1 MAKEYLQLKNKF
13 EKGQVY
19 THIDTGSAFVYL
31 GKCNDSDYDCLLRV
45 NDGCV
50 VVVTDLRYGTINENG
65 VTAATG
71 IWWSLGD
78 YYDSIASFD
87 ALIYSRKGAEGMEKL
102 IETFKNLDA
111 IRDDVII
118 ELECAENDKNL
129 ITGLESQLAILNRVI
144 KTFFGKTDS
153 REIKNDIIRNQY
165 KHLQSILF

>member
-102 IETFKNLDA
+102 IETFKDLDA
-111 IRDDVII
+111 IRDDVIV

-129 ITGLESQLAILNRVI
+129 ITGLDSQLATLNKVI
-144 KTFFGKTDS
+144 KAFFGKTDS

>member
-102 IETFKNLDA
+102 IETFKDLDA
-111 IRDDVII
+111 IRDDVIV
-118 ELECAENDKNL
+118 ELECAENDKDRK
-129 ITGLESQLAILNRVI
+129 SVV
-144 KTFFGKTDS
+144 
-153 REIKNDIIRNQY
+153 
-165 KHLQSILF
+165 

>member
-1 MAKEYLQLKNKF
+1 
-13 EKGQVY
+13 
-19 THIDTGSAFVYL
+19 
-31 GKCNDSDYDCLLRV
+31 
-45 NDGCV
+45 
-50 VVVTDLRYGTINENG
+50 
-65 VTAATG
+65 
-71 IWWSLGD
+71 
-78 YYDSIASFD
+78 
-87 ALIYSRKGAEGMEKL
+87 MEKL

-129 ITGLESQLAILNRVI
+129 ITGLESQLATLNRVI

>member
-50 VVVTDLRYGTINENG
+50 VVVTELRYGTINENG

-71 IWWSLGD
+71 IWW
-78 YYDSIASFD
+78 
-87 ALIYSRKGAEGMEKL
+87 
-102 IETFKNLDA
+102 TFKDLDA
-111 IRDDVII
+111 IRDDVIV

-129 ITGLESQLAILNRVI
+129 ITGLDSQLATLNKVI
-144 KTFFGKTDS
+144 KAFFGKSDS
-153 REIKNDIIRNQY
+153 REIKSDIIRNQY

>member
-19 THIDTGSAFVYL
+19 THIDTGSDFVYL
-31 GKCNDSDYDCLLRV
+31 GKCNDS
-45 NDGCV
+45 N
-50 VVVTDLRYGTINENG
+50 
-65 VTAATG
+65 
-71 IWWSLGD
+71 
-78 YYDSIASFD
+78 SIASFD

-102 IETFKNLDA
+102 IETFKDLDA

-129 ITGLESQLAILNRVI
+129 ITGLDSQLATLNRVI
-144 KTFFGKTDS
+144 KAFFGKTDS